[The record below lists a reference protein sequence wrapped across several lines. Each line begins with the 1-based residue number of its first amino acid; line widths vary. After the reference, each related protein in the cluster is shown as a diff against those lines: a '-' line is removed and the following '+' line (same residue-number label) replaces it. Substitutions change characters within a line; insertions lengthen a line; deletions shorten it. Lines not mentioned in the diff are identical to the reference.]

1 MLSSEAYQF
10 DWSRD
15 IVVMDRV
22 MPTVKVAHVRL
33 YRSRDARA
41 QLSVANPVRWH
52 RSLPWDPTDAT

>member
-33 YRSRDARA
+33 YRSRDARFVE
-41 QLSVANPVRWH
+41 L
-52 RSLPWDPTDAT
+52 RSPYELDPIRGTTRG